1 MDSYYSN
8 KMSYGEFFGSIMK
21 WMTVALGITTI
32 TSFLFSFLHLE
43 LMLGA
48 SYFIFMIVCSIIEIG
63 LVIMLSKTVKDM
75 AIEKAKTYYI
85 AYSVIN
91 GIVLSMWL
99 NYVVPGVA
107 VLAFAVTAVYFGLLY
122 TVTQHTNNNF
132 IGIGK
137 VCLMALPVLMIAYIL
152 LIFISAPGLYYLVV
166 FLDLAVFTG
175 LTLYDFKHIEY
186 AYEVAPQEALQG
198 VALLCALQLYMD
210 FINIFIDILM
220 LVSDN
225 N

>member
-8 KMSYGEFFGSIMK
+8 KMSYGEFFGSTMK
-21 WMTVALGITTI
+21 WMAVALGITTI

-43 LMLGA
+43 LILGA
-48 SYFIFMIVCSIIEIG
+48 SYFIFMIVCSIVEIG
-63 LVIMLSKTVKDM
+63 LVLMLSKTVKDM
-75 AIEKAKTYYI
+75 AIEKAKTYYV

-152 LIFISAPGLYYLVV
+152 SGSLFRRQVFI
-166 FLDLAVFTG
+166 
-175 LTLYDFKHIEY
+175 I
-186 AYEVAPQEALQG
+186 
-198 VALLCALQLYMD
+198 
-210 FINIFIDILM
+210 
-220 LVSDN
+220 
-225 N
+225 

>member
-1 MDSYYSN
+1 
-8 KMSYGEFFGSIMK
+8 
-21 WMTVALGITTI
+21 
-32 TSFLFSFLHLE
+32 
-43 LMLGA
+43 MLGA
-48 SYFIFMIVCSIIEIG
+48 SYFIFMIVCTIVEIG
-63 LVIMLSKTVKDM
+63 LVLMLSKTVKDM

-107 VLAFAVTAVYFGLLY
+107 ALAFAVTAVYFGLLY

-152 LIFISAPGLYYLVV
+152 LIFFSSIACFNVVIIASCPATSLNVCGRYVLYN
-166 FLDLAVFTG
+166 DL
-175 LTLYDFKHIEY
+175 Y
-186 AYEVAPQEALQG
+186 AI
-198 VALLCALQLYMD
+198 
-210 FINIFIDILM
+210 FINSFPYYT
-220 LVSDN
+220 
-225 N
+225 

>member
-1 MDSYYSN
+1 MDSYYTT
-8 KMSYGEFFGSIMK
+8 KMSYGEFFGSVMK
-21 WMTVALGITTI
+21 WMAMALGITTI

-43 LMLGA
+43 LMLGG
-48 SYFIFMIVCSIIEIG
+48 SYFIFMIVCSIVEIG
-63 LVIMLSKTVKDM
+63 LVLKLSKTVKDM
-75 AIEKAKTYYI
+75 AVEKAKTYYI

-122 TVTQHTNNNF
+122 TVTKHTNYNF
-132 IGIGK
+132 IGVGRI
-137 VCLMALPVLMIAYIL
+137 CLLALPVLMIAYIL
-152 LIFISAPGLYYLVV
+152 LIFISAPGFYYLVV
-166 FLDLAVFTG
+166 LLDLAVFTG
-175 LTLYDFKHIEY
+175 LTLYDFKNIEY
-186 AYEVAPQEALQG
+186 AYEVAPHESLQG

-210 FINIFIDILM
+210 FINILIDILM

>member
-1 MDSYYSN
+1 
-8 KMSYGEFFGSIMK
+8 
-21 WMTVALGITTI
+21 
-32 TSFLFSFLHLE
+32 
-43 LMLGA
+43 
-48 SYFIFMIVCSIIEIG
+48 
-63 LVIMLSKTVKDM
+63 MLSKTVKDM
-75 AIEKAKTYYI
+75 AIEKAKTYYV

-152 LIFISAPGLYYLVV
+152 MIFISAPGLYYLVV

-175 LTLYDFKHIEY
+175 LTLHDFKNIEY
-186 AYEVAPQEALQG
+186 AYEIVPQEALQG
-198 VALLCALQLYMD
+198 MALLCALQLYMD
-210 FINIFIDILM
+210 FINILIDILM

>member
-1 MDSYYSN
+1 MDSYYNN

-21 WMTVALGITTI
+21 WMAVALGITTI

-48 SYFIFMIVCSIIEIG
+48 SYFIFMIVCTIVEIG
-63 LVIMLSKTVKDM
+63 LVLMLSKTVKDM
-75 AIEKAKTYYI
+75 AIEKAKTYYV

-107 VLAFAVTAVYFGLLY
+107 
-122 TVTQHTNNNF
+122 
-132 IGIGK
+132 

-175 LTLYDFKHIEY
+175 LTIYDFKHIEY

-210 FINIFIDILM
+210 FIKIFIDILM